1 MTQLS
6 STESRAEQVAAA
18 TNEQHKAPWV
28 LRKYIPELDG
38 LRAIAIILVV
48 WHNVTAGEYTGG
60 VVWRLVNL
68 LSNTGWVGVQLFFV
82 LSGFLITG
90 ILLDEKK
97 SPRQLRN
104 FYMRRV
110 MRIFPLYYAVLG
122 FAFLLLPALN
132 LTPLWLH
139 DDLRQQLWY
148 WTFLI
153 NWSAPI
159 LGDGHAF
166 GHFWSLAVEEQFYLL
181 WPLCVLTCQ
190 RRTLLTLVMFFIVSA
205 LVIRSALVA
214 YDLNFALAAAYK
226 FTIARWDALAVGAL
240 LALLVRDATW
250 SQLLPRYAP
259 FVLAGTAAYIV
270 IFALWNRNFAPVGP
284 SLAAFNQTAAALFFG
299 AVLFASIQ
307 VTSIQVTSIQ
317 ITPTQADEY
326 GSTRWQ
332 CFLLHPFMRLVG
344 KYSYAI
350 YVFHLPVNLW
360 VTPWWSKVVV
370 IRSAPLNATCLA
382 LVVFS
387 LSYLAA
393 VISWTLLEQ
402 PSLRLKRFFYH

>member
-1 MTQLS
+1 MTQVS
-6 STESRAEQVAAA
+6 STESRSEQIIAA
-18 TNEQHKAPWV
+18 TNERPKAPWV

-48 WHNVTAGEYTGG
+48 WHNVTAGEYIGG
-60 VVWRLVNL
+60 VVWKLVNL

-97 SPRQLRN
+97 SPHQLRN

-122 FAFLLLPALN
+122 FAFVLLPLFH

-190 RRTLLTLVMFFIVSA
+190 RRTLLKLGLFFIASA
-205 LVIRSALVA
+205 LLIRSALIA
-214 YDLNFALAAAYK
+214 YDLEFALAAAYK
-226 FTIARWDALAVGAL
+226 FTVARWDALAVGAL
-240 LALLVRDATW
+240 LAVMVRDTEW
-250 SQLLPRYAP
+250 SQLLLRYMRPA
-259 FVLAGTAAYIV
+259 FVGAVAYIV
-270 IFALWNRNFAPVGP
+270 IYAILNRNFAPVGP
-284 SLAAFNQTAAALFFG
+284 SFAALNQTVAALLFG
-299 AVLFASIQ
+299 VVLFASIQ
-307 VTSIQVTSIQ
+307 THEQ
-317 ITPTQADEY
+317 

-332 CFLLHPFMRLVG
+332 GFLLHPFMRLVG

-350 YVFHLPVNLW
+350 YIFHLPVNLI
-360 VTPWWSKVVV
+360 VVPWWSRTMM
-370 IRSAPLNATCLA
+370 IESAPLNATCLA
-382 LVVFS
+382 LLVFS

-393 VISWTLLEQ
+393 MISWALLEQ
-402 PSLRLKRFFYH
+402 PCLRLKRFFYN